1 MKILNTKVE
10 LVREINQLKSKGL
23 SIGLVPTMGALHQG
37 HLSLIGESKKRA
49 NITVASIFVN
59 PTQFDNQDDL
69 VNYPKP
75 IEEDIRK
82 LESAGCD
89 ILFNPEVEE
98 MYKDHEVWDY
108 EVGDLDTKL
117 EGELRPGHYKGVTQI
132 VYKLFKAVNPDIA
145 FFGQKDYQQFL
156 VISKMVKDLALHIK
170 LQLCDIVR
178 EPDGLAMSS
187 RNVRLNKEE
196 RDISVVLYKALEYIK
211 QHYTE
216 LSLQELQQNASRFFE
231 KNPLLNLEYVKICD
245 KESLDLLQEKSPDGA
260 IALVA
265 CFVGKVRLID
275 NMIIP

>member
-10 LVREINQLKSKGL
+10 LVREINKLKSEGL

-37 HLSLIGESKKRA
+37 HLSLIDESKKNA
-49 NITVASIFVN
+49 DITVASIFVN
-59 PTQFDNQDDL
+59 PTQFDNKDDL
-69 VNYPKP
+69 ANYPKP
-75 IEEDIRK
+75 IEEDIKK

-89 ILFNPEVEE
+89 ILFNPEVAE
-98 MYKDHEVWDY
+98 MYGDYEVWDY

-117 EGELRPGHYKGVTQI
+117 EGKLRPGHYKGVTQI

-156 VISKMVKDLALHIK
+156 VISKMVKDLNLNIK
-170 LQLCDIVR
+170 LQLCDIIR

-187 RNVRLNKEE
+187 RNVRLSQEE
-196 RDISVVLYKALEYIK
+196 REESAILHKALLYIK
-211 QHYTE
+211 QHYAG
-216 LSLQELQQNASRFFE
+216 LSLGELQQNAEHLFE
-231 KNPLLNLEYVKICD
+231 NNPLLKLEYIQICD
-245 KESLDLLQEKSPDGA
+245 KENLEPLQEKSPGGA
-260 IALVA
+260 IVLVA

>member
-1 MKILNTKVE
+1 LKILNTKVE
-10 LVREINQLKSKGL
+10 LVREINQLKRKGL

-37 HLSLIGESKKRA
+37 HLSLIDKSKSCA
-49 NITVASIFVN
+49 DITVASIFVN
-59 PTQFDNQDDL
+59 PTQFDNKDDL
-69 VNYPKP
+69 ANYPRP

-82 LESAGCD
+82 LKSVGCD
-89 ILFNPEVEE
+89 ILFNPEVGE
-98 MYKDHEVWDY
+98 MYEDHEIWDY
-108 EVGDLDTKL
+108 EVGDLDSKL
-117 EGELRPGHYKGVTQI
+117 EGKLRPGHYKGVTQI

-156 VISKMVKDLALHIK
+156 VISKMVKDLALHMK

-196 RDISVVLYKALEYIK
+196 RARSVVLYKALTYIK

-216 LSLQELQQNASRFFE
+216 LSLQELELNATHFFE
-231 KNPLLNLEYVKICD
+231 DSPLLNLEYIKICD
-245 KESLDLLQEKSPDGA
+245 KESLDLLVEKSPNGA

-265 CFVGKVRLID
+265 CFVGEVRLID